1 MNYIDFIFLSRLNV
15 SVSGKFSLCKNVNW
29 WPSIENINEHTPVSL
44 IFPWVKYISRLWFKY
59 NATSLHCS
67 NSKKGPHNP
76 STNSVTLYLIHSLF
90 LLSLFY
96 FFQKYSEK
104 KSIAHELKDFSI
116 IPPSWFI
123 IMFKSFRRKI
133 SLCTARIFESASLEF
148 RKSYSIRFCIV
159 FSRSLS
165 I

>member
-1 MNYIDFIFLSRLNV
+1 MSWKFI
-15 SVSGKFSLCKNVNW
+15 LCKNVNGR
-29 WPSIENINEHTPVSL
+29 PSIENINEHMPVSL

-59 NATSLHCS
+59 NAMSLHCS

-76 STNSVTLYLIHSLF
+76 STNSVTLYLI
-90 LLSLFY
+90 LSFSFSHY
-96 FFQKYSEK
+96 CIFFQKYSEK
-104 KSIAHELKDFSI
+104 KSIAHEFKDFSI

-123 IMFKSFRRKI
+123 IMFKTFRRKI
-133 SLCTARIFESASLEF
+133 SLCTARIFGSASLEF